1 MYETIICY
9 DIKTSSGEIIKDK
22 HEVNVYLVDGDNIM
36 NDFRAIKRE
45 LEKKLGYEVMTFTYR
60 YK

>member
-9 DIKTSSGEIIKDK
+9 DIKTSSGEIINDK
-22 HEVNVYLVDGDNIM
+22 HEVNVYLVEGDNIM

-45 LEKKLGYEVMTFTYR
+45 LEKKLGFEVITFTYR